1 MDALRFDVHPSVIF
15 QLGEDLISDDVQA
28 LFELVKN
35 CYDANATYAKIE
47 ISTTGTPEEVYANTF
62 FGTARGYV
70 VIQDDG
76 CGMDLEGI
84 EKGWLVVSN
93 SIKRKM
99 KSAGKVPESSR
110 TPLGDK
116 GLGRL
121 GSQRLARNVE
131 VITATSDE
139 RFERHVGFSWDAF
152 ANKETLR
159 EVPIHGPKNRV
170 RQRKTVGTRVLLSGL
185 NEPQRWK
192 SSTVKSDL
200 EERFAELISPFE
212 EIKSF
217 EVIINIDGTRIDTAR
232 IAKKVRNE
240 ADSSFTLSFDRASL
254 HASGQFKLRMLQPD
268 AESRARIFQER
279 TRKDGGSAL
288 LEFLQRNL
296 KERTLKIQR
305 SKNKAW
311 FVTFDQTIPL
321 ADIDKVELTD
331 GTDIANPGPFHGEI
345 DSFDL
350 GRNVEH
356 SAFSDVS
363 QLKKIVRGLGA
374 IRVYRDGFGIAVGSD
389 FLNLGRAWTTGS
401 SWYGLK
407 PANTIGF
414 ISISARDNPN
424 LVETTDREG
433 FKRTPHYRNFE
444 LLLQRFVRFTAET
457 LEFARRQTIL
467 FCDTFSEKKAHVE
480 STAGPVE
487 LSNRI
492 DEHLKE
498 TRKIREMLP
507 ELKRKMNT
515 SREEVTKAVELAGK
529 SVLEPAKQS
538 ADVRKSLERLRDSV
552 GQAVHAIGAVESL
565 LGEVPRIQASLSV
578 LQTQIERFNE
588 RLAQMYETMGLGIT
602 AEALVHEISYIA
614 AGLAARLAEITRY
627 LKSSSSP
634 DPKLQ
639 VFARH
644 VEATIAALR
653 KQLGHLDPAL
663 RYVREQRESIN
674 LPRFLSEMQ
683 EYHQSRWRSGDLS
696 IELVLLSDS
705 EFDLS
710 LNRGKLTQIVDN
722 LIINSEYW
730 LREDLRRGTIKKGVV
745 RIELQSPFVWVSDN
759 GRGIDPSVEG
769 TLFEPFV
776 TTRKKGRGL
785 GLFIV
790 SEFLKADGASISLYQ
805 ERNAF
810 GRFYAFQ
817 IDFAGVLVDG
827 DDF

>member
-1 MDALRFDVHPSVIF
+1 
-15 QLGEDLISDDVQA
+15 
-28 LFELVKN
+28 
-35 CYDANATYAKIE
+35 
-47 ISTTGTPEEVYANTF
+47 
-62 FGTARGYV
+62 
-70 VIQDDG
+70 
-76 CGMDLEGI
+76 
-84 EKGWLVVSN
+84 
-93 SIKRKM
+93 
-99 KSAGKVPESSR
+99 
-110 TPLGDK
+110 
-116 GLGRL
+116 
-121 GSQRLARNVE
+121 
-131 VITATSDE
+131 
-139 RFERHVGFSWDAF
+139 
-152 ANKETLR
+152 
-159 EVPIHGPKNRV
+159 
-170 RQRKTVGTRVLLSGL
+170 
-185 NEPQRWK
+185 
-192 SSTVKSDL
+192 
-200 EERFAELISPFE
+200 
-212 EIKSF
+212 
-217 EVIINIDGTRIDTAR
+217 
-232 IAKKVRNE
+232 
-240 ADSSFTLSFDRASL
+240 
-254 HASGQFKLRMLQPD
+254 
-268 AESRARIFQER
+268 
-279 TRKDGGSAL
+279 
-288 LEFLQRNL
+288 
-296 KERTLKIQR
+296 
-305 SKNKAW
+305 
-311 FVTFDQTIPL
+311 
-321 ADIDKVELTD
+321 
-331 GTDIANPGPFHGEI
+331 
-345 DSFDL
+345 
-350 GRNVEH
+350 
-356 SAFSDVS
+356 
-363 QLKKIVRGLGA
+363 
-374 IRVYRDGFGIAVGSD
+374 
-389 FLNLGRAWTTGS
+389 
-401 SWYGLK
+401 
-407 PANTIGF
+407 
-414 ISISARDNPN
+414 
-424 LVETTDREG
+424 
-433 FKRTPHYRNFE
+433 
-444 LLLQRFVRFTAET
+444 
-457 LEFARRQTIL
+457 
-467 FCDTFSEKKAHVE
+467 
-480 STAGPVE
+480 
-487 LSNRI
+487 
-492 DEHLKE
+492 
-498 TRKIREMLP
+498 
-507 ELKRKMNT
+507 MNT